1 MDKIHDPRGVGM
13 KFRVTISK
21 ADEQIHQSI
30 HEVSK
35 ENGIQGA
42 LREALRQARQKQP
55 DEPMLDVSVNIE
67 PVA

>member
-1 MDKIHDPRGVGM
+1 M
-13 KFRVTISK
+13 KFRVTILK
-21 ADEQIHQSI
+21 AGERIHEST

-42 LREALRQARQKQP
+42 LREALRQARQKHP

>member
-1 MDKIHDPRGVGM
+1 M

-21 ADEQIHQSI
+21 ADERIHEST

-42 LREALRQARQKQP
+42 LREALRQARQKHP
-55 DEPMLDVSVNIE
+55 GEPMLDVSVNIE
-67 PVA
+67 PVV

>member
-1 MDKIHDPRGVGM
+1 M

-21 ADEQIHQSI
+21 ADEQIHQST

-42 LREALRQARQKQP
+42 LREALRQAHQKHLGELLP
-55 DEPMLDVSVNIE
+55 DLSVNIA
-67 PVA
+67 PVD